1 MNETMNMQCVDIQTL
16 LPQRPPMV
24 MVDRLVFADEKSAE
38 TVLDIRRDNIFVED
52 GALKAYAMIENMAQT
67 CAAQLGYLD
76 RYLHDNHDV
85 RIGYVGAVK
94 RMQILSVPRV
104 GETLRTRIMVQ
115 EDFVDMKLVSAESY
129 VGEQLIAT
137 AELTIALS
145 GERIEA

>member
-1 MNETMNMQCVDIQTL
+1 
-16 LPQRPPMV
+16 MV
-24 MVDRLVFADEKSAE
+24 MVDRLVCADEKSAE
-38 TVLDIRRDNIFVED
+38 TMLDIRQDNIFVED
-52 GALKAYAMIENMAQT
+52 GVLKSYAMIENMAQT
-67 CAAQLGYLD
+67 CAAQLGFLD
-76 RYLHDNHDV
+76 RYLHDKHDV
-85 RIGYVGAVK
+85 RIGYIGAVK

-104 GETLRTRIMVQ
+104 GETLRTRITVQ